1 MLWTSSSTVL
11 LEVAEVLGE
20 EFCKT
25 TESIEKLLLIS
36 ETIVDACLLTEILF
50 KDCSY
55 CHLLFVRDSVRDP
68 FHLFSVFYSR

>member
-11 LEVAEVLGE
+11 LAVAEVLGG

-36 ETIVDACLLTEILF
+36 ETIVDACLLTAILF

-55 CHLLFVRDSVRDP
+55 CRLLLVRESVRDP
-68 FHLFSVFYSR
+68 FHLFFVSYFR